1 MKLLTKEIKKTL
13 PPLFSQEGAGDD
25 ATVYVKFFDPWS
37 NWTWYAT
44 EFDGD
49 DEFFGIVVGHE
60 REYGSFFL
68 SQLEAIRYPDGKK
81 RIERDLYFSPRRVGD
96 CK

>member
-1 MKLLTKEIKKTL
+1 MKLLTKDIRKTL
-13 PPLFSQEGAGDD
+13 PPLFAQEGSGAD
-25 ATVYVKFFDPWS
+25 AIVYVKFFDPLS

-49 DEFFGIVVGHE
+49 NEFFGIVVGHE

-68 SQLEAIRYPDGKK
+68 SELQTIRYPDGKP
-81 RIERDLYFSPRRVGD
+81 RIERDLYFSPCKVGD

>member
-1 MKLLTKEIKKTL
+1 MKLLTKDIRKVL

-25 ATVYVKFFDPWS
+25 AIVYAKFFDPLS

-44 EFDGD
+44 EFDGK
-49 DEFFGIVVGHE
+49 DEFFGVVAGHE

-68 SQLEAIRYPDGKK
+68 SELESIRYQSGSP

>member
-1 MKLLTKEIKKTL
+1 MKLLTKDIRKTL
-13 PPLFSQEGAGDD
+13 PPLFAQEGAGDD
-25 ATVYVKFFDPWS
+25 AIVYAKFFDPWS

-44 EFDGD
+44 EFDGY

-68 SQLEAIRYPDGKK
+68 SQLEAIRYPDGKQ

>member
-25 ATVYVKFFDPWS
+25 ATVYVKFFDPLS

-44 EFDGD
+44 EFDGQ

-68 SQLEAIRYPDGKK
+68 SELEAIRYPDGKK

-96 CK
+96 CQ

>member
-1 MKLLTKEIKKTL
+1 MKLLTTGVRKVL

-25 ATVYVKFFDPWS
+25 ATVYVKFFDPMS

-44 EFDGD
+44 EFDGR
-49 DEFFGIVVGHE
+49 DEFFGIVVGHH

-68 SQLEAIRYPDGKK
+68 SELESIRYPDGKP
-81 RIERDLYFSPRRVGD
+81 RIERDIHFKPCKVGD